1 MNPAIHST
9 VFTPAASGERGS
21 LERFIAERFGM
32 VYGARVAHF
41 CAELVGVRD
50 AQGRWHAGAGYTAA
64 DSGRLYLENYLDT
77 PVEAALER
85 AAGRPVPR
93 QRVAE
98 VGNLAAHPGT
108 GRVLIPALGRHLYKL
123 GFRWVAFTGT
133 RELANAFRRL
143 RLEPLVLAPAAA
155 ARLPDGGAAWGT
167 YYAHSPSVMGG
178 PIAACLRAGL
188 SA

>member
-1 MNPAIHST
+1 MNATIHSA
-9 VFTPAASGERGS
+9 VFTPAAAGERGP
-21 LERFIAERFGM
+21 LEGFIAERFRR

-41 CAELVGVRD
+41 CAQLVGVRD
-50 AQGRWHAGAGYTAA
+50 PQGRWHAGAGYTPA

-77 PVEAALER
+77 PIEAALEH
-85 AAGRPVPR
+85 AAGRQVPR

-98 VGNLAAHPGT
+98 VGNLAADPGM
-108 GRVLIPALGRHLYKL
+108 GRALIPALGRHLYAL

-167 YYAHSPSVMGG
+167 YYAHRPSVMGG